1 MGELSN
7 NLAYPINYIL
17 SMMIFNFIL
26 PYIIFAFETNSLN
39 N

>member
-1 MGELSN
+1 MSELSN
-7 NLAYPINYIL
+7 IPAYPINYIL

-26 PYIIFAFETNSLN
+26 QYIIFAFEKNSLN